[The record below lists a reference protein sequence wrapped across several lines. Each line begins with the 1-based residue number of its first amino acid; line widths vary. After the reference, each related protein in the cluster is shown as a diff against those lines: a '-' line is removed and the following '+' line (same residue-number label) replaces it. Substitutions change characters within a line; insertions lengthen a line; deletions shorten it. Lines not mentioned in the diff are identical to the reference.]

1 MSDSDS
7 ENFTPMAQLDGNISI
22 CSSPTHSNDKNK
34 GSHKN
39 HKIKSNTVTRAQNLP
54 VVASYN
60 LRSLIPKIESLKND
74 IIERS
79 VGLAFLQEIW
89 EQSENKSHQ
98 FEIEKL
104 LEINGL
110 QYLSNPRPKNARG
123 RSYGGVALI
132 VNQKKFSC
140 EKLNIPI
147 PNGLEVIWGLVRPKN
162 SQVKNMKIIACSFYS
177 PPDKKKNSKMADH
190 IASTLHML
198 SARYPDSVIILG
210 ADKND
215 MDISP
220 ILNCGLKLRQ
230 IVDKNTRNN
239 KILDVIIMNTSGL
252 YKSPVI
258 APPIQPDIPGS
269 GQPSDHSVPICVP
282 HTDRYTRPVRNYRII
297 KYRPLPESS
306 IRRFGEWI
314 VGETWDTISQDT
326 SPTEQASQFEK
337 ILKERLDF
345 FCPEKVMKIGPQ
357 DKLFITAELKR
368 ISRLKN
374 REYIKN
380 GKSEKYL
387 TIKKKFDTKYK
398 EEAQKYL
405 QKRLDDLGE
414 AKPGQVFN
422 VLKRLGAQPG
432 DCTDGGTFS
441 LPAYESESL
450 SDQQSAEKMA
460 EYFASISREFP
471 PLNKTALPTRVQIK
485 LQTSKK
491 PPIISEYDTYRKIRA
506 AKKPRSGVPS
516 DLPKVITQEFSPE
529 LSLPVSRII
538 NTMFQSYQWPAH
550 WKLEHV
556 IPIPKIPLPEN
567 EDDLR
572 PISLTPFFSKV
583 AEHFVVQ
590 WLLDCVGHKLDFRQ
604 YGGL

>member
-7 ENFTPMAQLDGNISI
+7 ENFTPIAQLDGNISI

-39 HKIKSNTVTRAQNLP
+39 HKIKNNTVTRAQNLP
-54 VVASYN
+54 VIASYN
-60 LRSLIPKIESLKND
+60 LRSLIAKIESLKND

-132 VNQKKFSC
+132 VNQKKISC

-230 IVDKNTRNN
+230 IVDQNTRKN
-239 KILDVIIMNTSGL
+239 KILNVIIM
-252 YKSPVI
+252 I
-258 APPIQPDIPGS
+258 
-269 GQPSDHSVPICVP
+269 
-282 HTDRYTRPVRNYRII
+282 
-297 KYRPLPESS
+297 
-306 IRRFGEWI
+306 
-314 VGETWDTISQDT
+314 
-326 SPTEQASQFEK
+326 
-337 ILKERLDF
+337 
-345 FCPEKVMKIGPQ
+345 
-357 DKLFITAELKR
+357 
-368 ISRLKN
+368 
-374 REYIKN
+374 YI
-380 GKSEKYL
+380 
-387 TIKKKFDTKYK
+387 
-398 EEAQKYL
+398 
-405 QKRLDDLGE
+405 
-414 AKPGQVFN
+414 
-422 VLKRLGAQPG
+422 
-432 DCTDGGTFS
+432 
-441 LPAYESESL
+441 
-450 SDQQSAEKMA
+450 
-460 EYFASISREFP
+460 
-471 PLNKTALPTRVQIK
+471 
-485 LQTSKK
+485 
-491 PPIISEYDTYRKIRA
+491 
-506 AKKPRSGVPS
+506 
-516 DLPKVITQEFSPE
+516 
-529 LSLPVSRII
+529 
-538 NTMFQSYQWPAH
+538 
-550 WKLEHV
+550 
-556 IPIPKIPLPEN
+556 
-567 EDDLR
+567 
-572 PISLTPFFSKV
+572 
-583 AEHFVVQ
+583 
-590 WLLDCVGHKLDFRQ
+590 
-604 YGGL
+604 